1 MDTNYWTKARV
12 GRRSVIRGAGLGLTG
27 LAGAALIGCGSDE
40 GGDAAEP
47 TTGAQMGAQI
57 PTTTAT
63 STSGSAGSG
72 PVSPDQVRVTPGI
85 YDGPVPP
92 SAAELNPAVNAQR
105 GGTLLMRYL
114 DPPRMDLSRTLSCTI
129 YHTLG
134 YTSNKLTRG
143 RVGATAD
150 PFGVELEPDLAE
162 SWEVSEDGQKH
173 TFNLRR
179 GAMFHNKAPVSG
191 REFTAEDVIKTVEM
205 YSAGSQKD
213 VFLPVANMETPDDYT
228 VVFNL
233 DQPLAD
239 FPTTV
244 AAWSYLYPREL
255 VEDEDLRQQI
265 SIGTG
270 PFVQDEWIQKEKSVF
285 SANPDYWE
293 QDSEGNQLPYVD
305 RIEAFVQGDT
315 NALRSGFSTDN
326 YFDYNARDQDDL
338 ESIFQENSEFMIGSV
353 FPRARGANVN
363 GFQFQMKNPTYQDDR
378 VRQALSL
385 AFDRDEYDLARNGGD
400 NQNPDGAYSNS
411 PMPWP
416 LLFDAYPT
424 RQVNGPWYQ
433 FNPAEASKMMQAAGY
448 TSDSPLTAE
457 MPSYYY
463 RTELSQLVVP
473 GINQNLPEVNITFR
487 EVDNPTHVTL
497 MSDRNFDDMIGFL
510 WGPPGYAMD
519 QWIFP
524 FYHSSGSLNYGS
536 VDDPDLDTLLLN
548 QRSETNPDAQL
559 ELWRQV
565 YDRIHDKVYQAW
577 FPEPL
582 LRPSW
587 KNWMLNFRHHALMGS
602 YTCYANDQARSI
614 WLDDGAPGVVRS

>member
-1 MDTNYWTKARV
+1 VDTNYWTKARV

-40 GGDAAEP
+40 GGEEAEP
-47 TTGAQMGAQI
+47 TTGAALGSHM
-57 PTTTAT
+57 TAT
-63 STSGSAGSG
+63 AAATEAASGSG
-72 PVSPDQVRVTPGI
+72 PVSPDQVRVTPGV
-85 YDGPVPP
+85 YDGPVPA
-92 SAAELNPAVNAQR
+92 SAAELDPATNAKR

-143 RVGATAD
+143 RVGAAAD
-150 PFGVELEPDLAE
+150 PFRVELEPDLAE

-179 GAMFHNKAPVSG
+179 GAMFHNKAPVMG

-213 VFLPVANMETPDDYT
+213 VFLPVTNIEAPDDYT

-239 FPTTV
+239 FPTVV

-255 VEDEDLRQQI
+255 VDDEELRQEV
-265 SIGTG
+265 SVGTG
-270 PFVQDEWIQKEKSVF
+270 PFVQEQWIQKEKSVF

-293 QDSEGNQLPYVD
+293 QDAAGNQLPYVD
-305 RIEAFVQGDT
+305 GVEAFVQGDT
-315 NALRSGFSTDN
+315 NALRAGFSTDN
-326 YFDYNARDQDDL
+326 YFDYSARDQEDL
-338 ESIFQENSEFMIGSV
+338 ESIFAENGEFMIGSA
-353 FPRARGANVN
+353 FPRSRGANVN

-378 VRQALSL
+378 VRQAISL

-400 NQNPDGAYSNS
+400 NQNPDGAYSGS

-416 LLFDAYPT
+416 YLFDSYPT

-433 FNPAEASKMMQAAGY
+433 FNPAESSKMMQAAGY
-448 TSDSPLTAE
+448 TADSPLVAE

-497 MSDRNFDDMIGFL
+497 MSDRNFDEMIGFL

-519 QWIFP
+519 QWIYP
-524 FYHSSGSLNYGS
+524 FYHSAGNLNYGS
-536 VDDPDLDTLLLN
+536 VNDADLDELLVK
-548 QRSETNPDAQL
+548 QRSETNPDAQK
-559 ELWRQV
+559 ELWLQV
-565 YDRIHDKVYQAW
+565 SDRIHDKVYQAW

-582 LRPSW
+582 MRPSW
-587 KNWMLNFRHHALMGS
+587 KNWMLNFRHHGLMGS
-602 YTCYANDQARSI
+602 YTCYAGDQARSI
-614 WLDDGAPGVVRS
+614 WLDDGAPGIVRS